1 MDGALYAYNLD
12 GMEIYDFTLYDN
24 LEIPVWNEGG
34 ECGGCGDPEGY
45 GAPLEAAGEE
55 PGLIGQWISTE
66 LKNQSGQNITYGMY
80 FGDYQYF
87 EFQYGQMGHD
97 LECWSGTFEVT
108 DQFRNGEFVVHYVLY
123 TPDGIREG
131 EFLYNGKLWRNACNR
146 RKWRCNISIYR
157 CKYRMVL
164 FLLR

>member
-1 MDGALYAYNLD
+1 MR
-12 GMEIYDFTLYDN
+12 
-24 LEIPVWNEGG
+24 
-34 ECGGCGDPEGY
+34 GCGDPEGY

-131 EFLYNGKLWRNACNR
+131 EFYT
-146 RKWRCNISIYR
+146 
-157 CKYRMVL
+157 MVNYGEML
-164 FLLR
+164 VTEGSGDAIFPFTDASTEWFYSY

>member
-1 MDGALYAYNLD
+1 MISRF
-12 GMEIYDFTLYDN
+12 MIM
-24 LEIPVWNEGG
+24 EIPVWNEGG

-55 PGLIGQWISTE
+55 PGLIGQWLSTE

-97 LECWSGTFEVT
+97 LECWSGSEMENSLYIMCCTLLM
-108 DQFRNGEFVVHYVLY
+108 VH
-123 TPDGIREG
+123 GRES
-131 EFLYNGKLWRNACNR
+131 FIQW
-146 RKWRCNISIYR
+146 
-157 CKYRMVL
+157 
-164 FLLR
+164 

>member
-55 PGLIGQWISTE
+55 PGLIGQWLSTE
-66 LKNQSGQNITYGMY
+66 LKISPDRILHTECILEIINILNSSM
-80 FGDYQYF
+80 
-87 EFQYGQMGHD
+87 
-97 LECWSGTFEVT
+97 V
-108 DQFRNGEFVVHYVLY
+108 
-123 TPDGIREG
+123 
-131 EFLYNGKLWRNACNR
+131 
-146 RKWRCNISIYR
+146 KWDMI
-157 CKYRMVL
+157 
-164 FLLR
+164 